1 MQDQRNVTRAPTPPS
16 PERPRAFAKSLDAA
30 ERAAIAADTTAGDG
44 FDEWVESGPS
54 AEYTFL
60 YSA

>member
-1 MQDQRNVTRAPTPPS
+1 MQDQRTVTRAPTSAS
-16 PERPRAFAKSLDAA
+16 PEPHRAFAKSLDAA
-30 ERAAIAADTTAGDG
+30 ERAAIAADSKAGDG

-60 YSA
+60 YRE